1 MIRPIA
7 LVVTLLLASP
17 ALAQFEGRA
26 EYAFRS
32 PRAGDGSVTVLLS
45 KDGARTELTLPS
57 NGQRIV
63 TLTRAREPGRTWF
76 LHEGRRTY
84 TVVDAPKDDA
94 ERTRYQVA
102 RGGRE
107 QIAGHP
113 CDDAI
118 VTGEGT
124 GRMEVCVTKDFGAVP
139 MIGAFQ
145 GEAGKGNPF
154 AALARAGLT
163 GLPVQWKTFDGAGNL
178 ESTFQLRS
186 AAREK
191 VPADKLRVPA
201 GYAQGSAYD
210 TLASPQQQEEMKHRM
225 DQVRQQ
231 LEQLPPAERQALE
244 QRMRERG
251 VTP

>member
-1 MIRPIA
+1 MTRSVA

-32 PRAGDGSVTVLLS
+32 AGGAGGNVTMLLS

-63 TLTRAREPGRTWF
+63 TLIRAREPGRSYF
-76 LHEGRRTY
+76 LNEGRRTY
-84 TVVDAPKDDA
+84 TVIDVPKDDA
-94 ERTRYQVA
+94 ERTRYQVKRA
-102 RGGRE
+102 GHG

-113 CDDAI
+113 CEDAI
-118 VTGEGT
+118 VTGPGT
-124 GRMEVCVTKDFGAVP
+124 GPMEVCVTKDFGAVP
-139 MIGAFQ
+139 MVGAFR
-145 GEAGKGNPF
+145 GEVGKGNPF
-154 AALARAGLT
+154 AALAQAGLT

-178 ESTFQLRS
+178 QSTFELES

-201 GYAQGSAYD
+201 GYVQGSAYD
-210 TLASPQQQEEMKHRM
+210 TLASPEEQEQLQQRL
-225 DQVRQQ
+225 DRVRQQ
-231 LEQLPPAERQALE
+231 LQQLPPAQRQRLE
-244 QRMRERG
+244 ERMRERG
-251 VTP
+251 VAP